1 MMACQSPRK
10 DELRTVKYMS
20 KAYARVSLAYQLGAI
35 SYEDYDHYNNL
46 LDSAKTDDDIINI
59 DTQVTG
65 MITSY
70 DITNRSQ
77 SSSTDE

>member
-1 MMACQSPRK
+1 
-10 DELRTVKYMS
+10 MS
-20 KAYARVSLAYQLGAI
+20 KTYARVSLAYQLGAI
-35 SYEDYDHYNNL
+35 SYEDYNHYNDL
-46 LDSAKTDDDIINI
+46 LDSVKTDEDIINI

>member
-1 MMACQSPRK
+1 
-10 DELRTVKYMS
+10 MS

-35 SYEDYDHYNNL
+35 SYEDYNYYNDL
-46 LDSAKTDDDIINI
+46 LDCVKTDEDIINI
-59 DTQVTG
+59 DNQVTG